1 MKDFKKRNFYIRGL
15 KKMKFIYRIALVLII
30 IIVFTN
36 NVSIKIPITTNFP
49 IVGEIPHALAA
60 DNLNGLKGEYY
71 DNNDLTGLKFTRI
84 DSTVN
89 FNWGSGSPGSL
100 IGENTFSVRWT
111 GMIKP
116 KYNEVYTFYMNS
128 DDGVRIWIDGQLII
142 DKWAAQASE
151 LISLPINLKAGQSY
165 KIRIEY
171 YEDYGGA
178 AAILQWASTSQT
190 KQVVPQS
197 QLYPPQDSPGTGL
210 KGEYYNNSDLTGLKL
225 TRIDANVNFN
235 WGENAP
241 HDSIGADNFSV
252 RWTGTV
258 KPQYSESYTFYI
270 NSDDGVRLW
279 VDGKLIIDKWKVQ
292 ASELTSLP
300 ISLSSGQNY
309 DIRIEY
315 FENTV
320 GAAAILKWSSA
331 SQVKQVIPQNVLYP
345 PQGVQGV
352 GLAGEYYNSMDLSNL
367 KMCRTDPSINFNW
380 GANSPD
386 PNMKSDSFSVR
397 WRGTLEAKY
406 SESYTFYVNVDD
418 GVRLWI
424 DGQLILNQWGDQS
437 AQFASSKI
445 NLIAGNHY
453 DIQLEY
459 YENSGG
465 AAISLLWGSLSQM
478 KEVVPQMYLYPPVEL
493 QGVGLMGEYYNNMDL
508 TELKTIR
515 TDGKVDFSWGNGSPD
530 PGIGEDTFSV
540 RWTGYIKPKLSETY
554 TFYAD
559 SDDGV
564 RVWVN
569 DQLIIDKWITQASE
583 ITSLPI
589 YLTAGFKYRI
599 RVEYFENGGGASFR
613 LSWSSNNQV
622 KETVPQSQLYLPP
635 VSYAPLEYHYDS
647 NGRLDYIRYPNS
659 DIVRYYYD
667 SNGNLKM
674 KIKSY

>member
-1 MKDFKKRNFYIRGL
+1 
-15 KKMKFIYRIALVLII
+15 MKFINRIALVLII

-36 NVSIKIPITTNFP
+36 NGSIKLPITNNLP
-49 IVGEIPHALAA
+49 IVGETPHALAA

-71 DNNDLTGLKFTRI
+71 DNNDLTGLKFTRV

-100 IGENTFSVRWT
+100 IGEDTFSVRWT

-116 KYNEVYTFYMNS
+116 KYSEVYTFYMNS

-178 AAILQWASTSQT
+178 AAILQWSSTSQS
-190 KQVVPQS
+190 KQVIPQS
-197 QLYPPQDSPGTGL
+197 QLYPPQDGLGTGL
-210 KGEYYNNSDLTGLKL
+210 KGEYYSNSDLTGLKF

-258 KPQYSESYTFYI
+258 KPQYSESYTFYL
-270 NSDDGVRLW
+270 NADDGVRLW
-279 VDGKLIIDKWKVQ
+279 IDGKLIIDKWKAQ
-292 ASELTSLP
+292 ASELTSSP

-320 GAAAILKWSSA
+320 GAAAILKWSST
-331 SQVKQVIPQNVLYP
+331 SQVKQTVPTNVLYP
-345 PQGVQGV
+345 PQEVQGM
-352 GLAGEYYNSMDLSNL
+352 GLVGEYYNNTDLSSL
-367 KMCRTDPSINFNW
+367 QLSRSDPNVNFNW

-386 PNMKSDSFSVR
+386 PNMESDTFSVR
-397 WRGTLEAKY
+397 WRGTIKAKY
-406 SESYTFYVNVDD
+406 SENYTFYVNADD

-424 DGQLILNQWGDQS
+424 DGQLILNQWQDQS
-437 AQFASSKI
+437 AQIESSKI
-445 NLIAGNHY
+445 NLIAGNQY
-453 DIQLEY
+453 NIQLEY
-459 YENSGG
+459 FENLGG
-465 AAISLLWGSLSQM
+465 AAINLLWESPSQI
-478 KEVVPQMYLYPPVEL
+478 KEVVPQNYLYSPIEV
-493 QGVGLMGEYYNNMDL
+493 QGVGLRGEYFNNLDL
-508 TELKTIR
+508 TEPKNILTNGIL
-515 TDGKVDFSWGNGSPD
+515 DLNWGNDSPD
-530 PGIGEDTFSV
+530 YFIGKDKFSV
-540 RWTGYIKPKLSETY
+540 RWTGYVKPKSSGAY
-554 TFYAD
+554 TFYAN

-569 DQLIIDKWITQASE
+569 NELIVDKWVTQASE
-583 ITSLPI
+583 IASLPI
-589 YLTAGFKYRI
+589 YLTAGLKYPIRI
-599 RVEYFENGGGASFR
+599 EYFENDGLASFR
-613 LSWSSNNQV
+613 LSWSSNNQI
-622 KETVPQSQLYLPP
+622 KEIVPQSQLYLPP
-635 VSYAPLEYHYDS
+635 LLSTPVQYHYDL
-647 NGRLDYIRYPNS
+647 NGRMDYIIYPNS

-674 KIKSY
+674 KIKN